1 MSRKSNDLEV
11 SGTFLALLQIHK
23 ADPLRTFI
31 RAMLIAA
38 ICALPLPH
46 SFLCLLTHHYGATYS
61 SRPKTEEV
69 VSALVPSV
77 SVSTWEINWRILTYS
92 VLSGDRKNWP
102 GDIDPGF
109 GFQLIRSALNQCY
122 STMLTD
128 VDWTFPSTLEF
139 KDPEGFL
146 LESFKKKLQTLATE
160 NLACGDFCH
169 KAPVSSGSRRHRR
182 LRLLPPRER
191 MYKRAQ

>member
-1 MSRKSNDLEV
+1 MSV
-11 SGTFLALLQIHK
+11 LLQIHK

-77 SVSTWEINWRILTYS
+77 SVSKWEINWRILTYS

-146 LESFKKKLQTLATE
+146 LESFKNIKKCGTL
-160 NLACGDFCH
+160 CGCE
-169 KAPVSSGSRRHRR
+169 APTPLH
-182 LRLLPPRER
+182 
-191 MYKRAQ
+191 

>member
-1 MSRKSNDLEV
+1 
-11 SGTFLALLQIHK
+11 
-23 ADPLRTFI
+23 
-31 RAMLIAA
+31 MLIAA

-128 VDWTFPSTLEF
+128 VDWTFPSTLDSKTLRVSCWNHLKKNCRPSLPRTSLVGTF
-139 KDPEGFL
+139 ATRL
-146 LESFKKKLQTLATE
+146 LCLLAP
-160 NLACGDFCH
+160 AGIGDFACF
-169 KAPVSSGSRRHRR
+169 
-182 LRLLPPRER
+182 LR
-191 MYKRAQ
+191 ANVCINGHNSIC